1 MTAAPTTS
9 TAPGTGRVGRPEP
22 GRSGRNESRP
32 RFADR
37 LRGGA
42 NSTWFPYLLVLPLAL
57 ILWGYVVQP
66 MLATFFES
74 VDTNG
79 ADNYLAFLSSDGV
92 ARSSLITSLLI
103 SAASVLLCGVVGV
116 AMAFLLKRFSFPG
129 RKLIEAIILVP
140 AALPPLIGAISFQL
154 LYSETGIL
162 PRGLQQLFGTESPVL
177 PFSGIAG
184 VLIVHTF
191 TMYPFFY
198 LSASAALAGM
208 DPSVE
213 EAAYNLGA
221 GRVRVWRTVLLPMLT
236 PALVSASLLVFMTS
250 LASYTAPLLFGVD
263 QTMTM
268 QIYINR
274 TNGDLPMAST
284 YASVLG
290 VVSVLFLLG
299 MRWYEGRRSYRS
311 QSKGVAAHRREI
323 TNPVGRWLAL
333 VGSVLAT
340 LVLLAPVATI
350 ALVAF
355 SADGSWT
362 TEVVPSAYTTENFKT
377 IFSDPKAFEPILNSL
392 QMSLLATAGCIVVGV
407 LIAYAVRR
415 LTFFGRGL
423 LDVAVMLAWALPGT
437 VVAINLISAF
447 STGNAFSF
455 GYVLI
460 GTFWIMPL
468 AYFVRFLPL
477 VFRSSS
483 AALAQVDPSLEE
495 AARNLGAS
503 WWRAFRSV
511 TLRLMLPGVI
521 AGALLAFVHGVG
533 EFVASVL
540 IYTSSTAPISVEIN
554 NRMYSFEIGTAA
566 AYGMLQVV
574 LIFVVMLVSGRLE
587 SGGRSSREAAQWT
600 N

>member
-1 MTAAPTTS
+1 MSTIPATPSPATVPPVTQDPVGPKAA
-9 TAPGTGRVGRPEP
+9 
-22 GRSGRNESRP
+22 RP
-32 RFADR
+32 R
-37 LRGGA
+37 RGLNA
-42 NSTWFPYLLVLPLAL
+42 NSPWFPYLLVFPLAL
-57 ILWGYVVQP
+57 ILFGYVVQP
-66 MLATFFES
+66 MFATFAES
-74 VDTNG
+74 VGVDG
-79 ADNYLAFLSSDGV
+79 VANYTEFVTGTGV
-92 ARSSLITSLLI
+92 ARSALLTSLGI
-103 SAASVLLCGVVGV
+103 SAASVLLCGIVGV

-129 RKLIEAIILVP
+129 RRLIEAIILVP

-162 PRGLQQLFGTESPVL
+162 PRGLQQLLGTENPVL
-177 PFSGIAG
+177 PFTGIAG
-184 VLIVHTF
+184 VLVVHTF

-198 LSASAALAGM
+198 LAASAALVGM

-221 GRVRVWRTVLLPMLT
+221 SRVRVWRTVLLPMLT

-263 QTMTM
+263 RTMTM

-284 YASVLG
+284 YASVLA
-290 VVSVLFLLG
+290 VASVLFLLG

-311 QSKGVAAHRREI
+311 QSKGVASHRREI
-323 TNPVGRWLAL
+323 TNPFGKWLAL
-333 VGSVLAT
+333 LASVLAT
-340 LVLLAPVATI
+340 MVLLAPVATI

-355 SADGSWT
+355 SRDGSWT
-362 TEVVPSAYTTENFKT
+362 TEVIPSEYTMQNFVT
-377 IFSDPKAFEPILNSL
+377 IFSDPGAYRPILNSL
-392 QMSLLATAGCIVVGV
+392 QMSLLATVGCVVVGV

-415 LTFFGRGL
+415 LDFRGRGL

-455 GYVLI
+455 GQVLI

-483 AALAQVDPSLEE
+483 ATLAQIDPSLEE
-495 AARNLGAS
+495 AARNLGAP
-503 WWRAFRSV
+503 WWRAFGTV
-511 TLRLMLPGVI
+511 TLRLMLPGVL
-521 AGALLAFVHGVG
+521 AGALLAFVNGVG

-540 IYTSSTAPISVEIN
+540 IYTSETAPISVEIN
-554 NRMYSFEIGTAA
+554 NRMYSFEVGTAA

-574 LIFVVMLVSGRLE
+574 LIFMVMVFSGRLQN
-587 SGGRSSREAAQWT
+587 GGRATREAAKWT
-600 N
+600 A

>member
-1 MTAAPTTS
+1 MSTIPATPSPATVPPVTTDPAPPK
-9 TAPGTGRVGRPEP
+9 AGRP
-22 GRSGRNESRP
+22 R
-32 RFADR
+32 
-37 LRGGA
+37 RGLNA
-42 NSTWFPYLLVLPLAL
+42 NSPWFPYLLVFPLVL
-57 ILWGYVVQP
+57 ILFGYVVQP
-66 MLATFFES
+66 MFATFAES
-74 VDTNG
+74 VGVDG
-79 ADNYLAFLSSDGV
+79 VANYSEFLTGTGV
-92 ARSSLITSLLI
+92 ARSALLTSLMI
-103 SAASVLLCGVVGV
+103 SAASVLLCGIVGV

-129 RKLIEAIILVP
+129 RRLIEAIILVP

-162 PRGLQQLFGTESPVL
+162 PRGLQHLLGTENPVL
-177 PFSGIAG
+177 PFTGIAG
-184 VLIVHTF
+184 VLVVHTF

-198 LSASAALAGM
+198 LAASAALVGM

-221 GRVRVWRTVLLPMLT
+221 SRVRVWRTVLLPMLT

-263 QTMTM
+263 RTMTM

-284 YASVLG
+284 YASVLA
-290 VVSVLFLLG
+290 VSSVLFLLG

-311 QSKGVAAHRREI
+311 QSKGVASHRREI
-323 TNPVGRWLAL
+323 SNPFGRWLAL
-333 VGSVLAT
+333 LASVLAT
-340 LVLLAPVATI
+340 MVLLAPVATI

-355 SADGSWT
+355 SQDGSWT
-362 TEVVPSAYTTENFKT
+362 TEVIPSSYTMQNFVT
-377 IFSDPKAFEPILNSL
+377 IFSDPGAYRPILNSL
-392 QMSLLATAGCIVVGV
+392 QMSLLATVGCVLVGV

-415 LTFFGRGL
+415 LDFRGRGL

-455 GYVLI
+455 GQVLI

-483 AALAQVDPSLEE
+483 ATLAQIDPSLEE
-495 AARNLGAS
+495 AARNLGAP
-503 WWRAFRSV
+503 WWRAFGTV
-511 TLRLMLPGVI
+511 TLRLMLPGVL
-521 AGALLAFVHGVG
+521 AGALLAFVNGVG

-540 IYTSSTAPISVEIN
+540 IYTSETAPISVEIN
-554 NRMYSFEIGTAA
+554 NRMYSFEVGTAA

-574 LIFVVMLVSGRLE
+574 LIFVVMVFSGRLQN
-587 SGGRSSREAAQWT
+587 GGRAAREAAKWT
-600 N
+600 A

>member
-1 MTAAPTTS
+1 MSTIPATPSAATVPPITEDPT
-9 TAPGTGRVGRPEP
+9 PP
-22 GRSGRNESRP
+22 GRRSRRP
-32 RFADR
+32 G
-37 LRGGA
+37 LNA
-42 NSTWFPYLLVLPLAL
+42 NSRWFPYVLVFPLVL
-57 ILWGYVVQP
+57 ILFGYVVQP
-66 MLATFFES
+66 MLATFGES
-74 VDTNG
+74 VGVDGPENW
-79 ADNYLAFLSSDGV
+79 ASFLTGDGV
-92 ARSSLITSLLI
+92 ARSALLTSLMI

-129 RKLIEAIILVP
+129 RRLIEAIILVP

-162 PRGLQQLFGTESPVL
+162 PRALQQLFGTENPVL

-184 VLIVHTF
+184 VLVVHTF

-198 LSASAALAGM
+198 LATSAALTGM

-263 QTMTM
+263 RTMTM

-284 YASVLG
+284 YASVLA

-311 QSKGVAAHRREI
+311 QSKGVASHRREL
-323 TNPVGRWLAL
+323 TNPFARWLAL
-333 VGSVLAT
+333 AASLLAVV
-340 LVLLAPVATI
+340 VLLAPVATI

-355 SADGSWT
+355 SEDGTWT
-362 TEVVPSAYTTENFKT
+362 TEVIPSGYTAQNFTT
-377 IFSDPKAFEPILNSL
+377 IFSDPDAYRPILNSL
-392 QMSLLATAGCIVVGV
+392 QMSLLATVGCVVVGV

-415 LTFFGRGL
+415 LDFRGRGL

-455 GYVLI
+455 GQVLI

-483 AALAQVDPSLEE
+483 ATLAQLDPSLEE

-503 WWRAFRSV
+503 WWRAFGTV
-511 TLRLMLPGVI
+511 TLRLMLPGVL
-521 AGALLAFVHGVG
+521 AGALLAFVNGVG

-540 IYTSSTAPISVEIN
+540 IYTSETAPISVEIN
-554 NRMYSFEIGTAA
+554 NRMYSFEVGTAA

-574 LIFVVMLVSGRLE
+574 LIFVVMVVSGRLQN
-587 SGGRSSREAAQWT
+587 GGRAAREATKWT
-600 N
+600 A

>member
-1 MTAAPTTS
+1 MTVAPTAANLPPV
-9 TAPGTGRVGRPEP
+9 AADPGPAGNP
-22 GRSGRNESRP
+22 GRS

-37 LRGGA
+37 FRGGTT
-42 NSTWFPYLLVLPLAL
+42 STWFPYLLVLPLAL

-74 VDTNG
+74 VGTDG
-79 ADNYLAFLSSDGV
+79 AENYASFLSGDGV
-92 ARSSLITSLLI
+92 ARTSLITSLII
-103 SAASVLLCGVVGV
+103 SAASVLLCGIVGV

-129 RKLIEAIILVP
+129 RRLIEAIILVP

-162 PRGLQQLFGTESPVL
+162 PRGLQQLFGTAEPVL

-184 VLIVHTF
+184 VLVVHTF

-198 LSASAALAGM
+198 LAASAALAGM

-323 TNPVGRWLAL
+323 TNPFGRWFAL
-333 VGSVLAT
+333 IGSVLAT
-340 LVLLAPVATI
+340 VVLLAPVATI

-362 TEVVPSAYTTENFKT
+362 TEVIPSRYTTENFRT
-377 IFSDPKAFEPILNSL
+377 IFTEPRAFTPILNSL
-392 QMSLLATAGCIVVGV
+392 QMSLIATVGCVAVGV

-415 LTFFGRGL
+415 LTFVGRGL

-455 GYVLI
+455 GQVLI

-483 AALAQVDPSLEE
+483 ATLAQIDPSLEE

-503 WWRAFRSV
+503 WWRAFGTV
-511 TLRLMLPGVI
+511 TLRLMLPGVL

-554 NRMYSFEIGTAA
+554 NRMYSFEVGTAA

-574 LIFVVMLVSGRLE
+574 LIFVVMVVSGRLE
-587 SGGRSSREAAQWT
+587 TGRRSSREAAAWT

>member
-1 MTAAPTTS
+1 MSTIPATPSAATVPPATGDP
-9 TAPGTGRVGRPEP
+9 APPRTR
-22 GRSGRNESRP
+22 RSR
-32 RFADR
+32 R
-37 LRGGA
+37 LTVGA
-42 NSTWFPYLLVLPLAL
+42 NSPWFPYLLVFPLAL
-57 ILWGYVVQP
+57 ILFGYVVQP
-66 MLATFFES
+66 MFATFAES
-74 VDTNG
+74 VGVDG
-79 ADNYLAFLSSDGV
+79 PANYTTFLTGDGV
-92 ARSSLITSLLI
+92 ARSALVTSLVI
-103 SAASVLLCGVVGV
+103 SAASVLLCGIVGV

-129 RKLIEAIILVP
+129 RRLIEAIILVP

-154 LYSETGIL
+154 LFSETGIL
-162 PRGLQQLFGTESPVL
+162 PRGLQHLFGTENPVL

-184 VLIVHTF
+184 VLVVHTF

-198 LSASAALAGM
+198 LATSAALVGM

-311 QSKGVAAHRREI
+311 QSKGIAAHRREI
-323 TNPVGRWLAL
+323 TNPFGRWLAL
-333 VGSVLAT
+333 LASVLAT
-340 LVLLAPVATI
+340 VVLLAPVGTI

-355 SADGSWT
+355 SQDGSWT
-362 TEVVPSAYTTENFKT
+362 TEVIPSAYTMQNFVT
-377 IFSDPKAFEPILNSL
+377 IFSDPEAYRPIVNSL
-392 QMSLLATAGCIVVGV
+392 QMSLIATVGCVVVGV

-415 LTFFGRGL
+415 LDFRGRGL

-447 STGNAFSF
+447 STGNAFSL
-455 GYVLI
+455 GQVLI

-483 AALAQVDPSLEE
+483 ATLAQLDPSLEE

-503 WWRAFRSV
+503 WWRAFGTV
-511 TLRLMLPGVI
+511 TLRLMLPGVL

-540 IYTSSTAPISVEIN
+540 IYTSETAPISVEIN
-554 NRMYSFEIGTAA
+554 NRMYSFEVGTDRKS
-566 AYGMLQVV
+566 VV
-574 LIFVVMLVSGRLE
+574 
-587 SGGRSSREAAQWT
+587 
-600 N
+600 

>member
-1 MTAAPTTS
+1 VTTVPS
-9 TAPGTGRVGRPEP
+9 TAP
-22 GRSGRNESRP
+22 SR
-32 RFADR
+32 RARITRR
-37 LRGGA
+37 LSGGA
-42 NSTWFPYLLVLPLAL
+42 NSAWFPYLLVAPLVL

-66 MLATFFES
+66 MLATFVES
-74 VDTNG
+74 VSEDG
-79 ADNYLAFLSSDGV
+79 KANYTQFFTSSGV
-92 ARSSLITSLLI
+92 ARTSLLTSLVI
-103 SAASVLLCGVVGV
+103 SAASVLLCGIVGV
-116 AMAFLLKRFSFPG
+116 AMAFLLKRFSFAG
-129 RKLIEAIILVP
+129 RRLIEAFILVP
-140 AALPPLIGAISFQL
+140 AALPPLIGAVSFQM
-154 LYSETGIL
+154 LYSDIGIL
-162 PRGLQQLFGTESPVL
+162 PRALQQLLGTEKPVL
-177 PFSGIAG
+177 AFDGIAG
-184 VLIVHTF
+184 VLVVHTF

-198 LSASAALAGM
+198 LAASAALAGM

-284 YASVLG
+284 YAAVLG
-290 VVSVLFLLG
+290 LVSIAFLLI
-299 MRWYEGRRSYRS
+299 MRWYEGRRSYLS
-311 QSKGVAAHRREI
+311 QSKGISAQRREI
-323 TNPVGRWLAL
+323 ANPIGRWLAP
-333 VGSVLAT
+333 VASVLAT
-340 LVLLAPVATI
+340 IVLLAPVATI

-362 TEVVPSAYTTENFKT
+362 TEVIPSSYTVENFVT
-377 IFSDPKAFEPILNSL
+377 IFTEPRAFEPILNSL
-392 QMSLLATAGCIVVGV
+392 QMSLLATAGCVVVGV

-415 LTFFGRGL
+415 LRFIGRSL
-423 LDVAVMLAWALPGT
+423 LDIGVMIAWALPGT

-447 STGNAFSF
+447 STGNSFSF
-455 GYVLI
+455 GQALI
-460 GTFWIMPL
+460 GTFWILPL

-477 VFRSSS
+477 VFRASS
-483 AALAQVDPSLEE
+483 ASLALIDPSLEE

-503 WWRAFRSV
+503 WWRAFLSITV
-511 TLRLMLPGVI
+511 RLMLPGVI
-521 AGALLAFVHGVG
+521 VGALLAFVHGVG

-540 IYTSSTAPISVEIN
+540 IYTSSTVPISVAIN

-566 AYGMLQVV
+566 AYGMLQVA
-574 LIFVVMLVSGRLE
+574 LIFVVMWFSGRLE
-587 SGGRSSREAAQWT
+587 SGRAASRQAEQWT

>member
-1 MTAAPTTS
+1 MTS
-9 TAPGTGRVGRPEP
+9 TTLGARAAVLTG
-22 GRSGRNESRP
+22 
-32 RFADR
+32 R
-37 LRGGA
+37 LRGGSSA
-42 NSTWFPYLLVLPLAL
+42 GWFPYLLVLPLAL
-57 ILWGYVVQP
+57 VLWGYVVQP
-66 MLATFFES
+66 MLATFGES
-74 VDTNG
+74 VAEDG
-79 ADNYLAFLSSDGV
+79 AGNYLSFLGSAGV
-92 ARSSLITSLLI
+92 ARASLFTSLAI
-103 SAASVLLCGVVGV
+103 SAASVLLCGIVGV
-116 AMAFLLKRFSFPG
+116 GMAFLLKRFTFPG
-129 RKLIEAIILVP
+129 RRLIEAIILVP

-162 PRGLQQLFGTESPVL
+162 PRGLQQLFGTASPL
-177 PFSGIAG
+177 LAFDGIAG
-184 VLIVHTF
+184 VLVVHTF

-198 LSASAALAGM
+198 LAASAALAGM

-221 GRVRVWRTVLLPMLT
+221 SRVRVWRTILLPMLT
-236 PALVSASLLVFMTS
+236 PALVSGSLLVFMTS

-290 VVSVLFLLG
+290 IVSIVFLLG

-311 QSKGVAAHRREI
+311 MSKGIAAHRREI
-323 TNPVGRWLAL
+323 TNPFGRWLAL
-333 VGSVLAT
+333 LGSLLAT
-340 LVLLAPVATI
+340 VVLLAPVATI

-355 SADGSWT
+355 SQDGSWT
-362 TEVVPSAYTTENFKT
+362 TEVIPSVYTTENFVA
-377 IFSDPKAFEPILNSL
+377 IFTEPRSFQPILNSL
-392 QMSLLATAGCIVVGV
+392 QMSALATVGCIVIGV
-407 LIAYAVRR
+407 LTAYAVRR
-415 LTFFGRGL
+415 LKFFGRGL
-423 LDVAVMLAWALPGT
+423 LDVAVMIAWALPGT

-447 STGNAFSF
+447 STGNAFSL
-455 GYVLI
+455 GQVLV
-460 GTFWIMPL
+460 GTFWIVPL

-483 AALAQVDPSLEE
+483 AALAQLDPSMEE
-495 AARNLGAS
+495 AARNLGAT
-503 WWRAFRSV
+503 WWRAFRTV
-511 TLRLMLPGVI
+511 TLRLMLPGVF

-540 IYTSSTAPISVEIN
+540 IYTSSTTPISVAIN
-554 NRMYSFEIGTAA
+554 NRMYSFEMGTAA
-566 AYGMLQVV
+566 AYGMLQVA

-587 SGGRSSREAAQWT
+587 NGGRRTSREATQWV

>member
-1 MTAAPTTS
+1 MTFARTTS
-9 TAPGTGRVGRPEP
+9 SVPQPVTADAGTGTGRRWLTG
-22 GRSGRNESRP
+22 
-32 RFADR
+32 R

-42 NSTWFPYLLVLPLAL
+42 SAAWFPYVLVLPLAL
-57 ILWGYVVQP
+57 VLWGYVVQP
-66 MLATFFES
+66 MLATFLET
-74 VDTNG
+74 VGPDGLTNY
-79 ADNYLAFLSSDGV
+79 ASFLSGTGV
-92 ARSSLITSLLI
+92 ARSSLITSLVI
-103 SAASVLLCGVVGV
+103 SAASVLLCGIVGV

-129 RKLIEAIILVP
+129 HRLIEAIILVP

-162 PRGLQQLFGTESPVL
+162 PRGLQHLFGTEHPVL

-184 VLIVHTF
+184 VLVVHTF

-198 LSASAALAGM
+198 LATSAALAGM

-221 GRVRVWRTVLLPMLT
+221 GRLRVWRTVVWPMLT

-250 LASYTAPLLFGVD
+250 LASYTAPLLFGVS

-274 TNGDLPMAST
+274 TNGDLPLAST

-290 VVSVLFLLG
+290 IVSVLFLLG

-323 TNPVGRWLAL
+323 TNPFGRWLAL
-333 VGSVLAT
+333 AGSILAT
-340 LVLLAPVATI
+340 VVLLAPVVTI

-362 TEVVPSAYTTENFKT
+362 TQVLPSEYTMQNFIT
-377 IFSDPKAFEPILNSL
+377 IFSDPAALEPIVNSVK
-392 QMSLLATAGCIVVGV
+392 MSLIATAACVVIGV
-407 LIAYAVRR
+407 LVAYAVRR
-415 LTFFGRGL
+415 LRFVGRSL

-455 GYVLI
+455 GQVLV

-483 AALAQVDPSLEE
+483 ASLAQLDPSLEE

-503 WWRAFRSV
+503 WWRAFLSV

-554 NRMYSFEIGTAA
+554 NRMYSFQVGTAA

-574 LIFVVMLVSGRLE
+574 LIFVVMVVSSRLD
-587 SGGRSSREAAQWT
+587 GGRTPREAAQWT

>member
-1 MTAAPTTS
+1 MSTLPATPSAVTVPPVTEDPT
-9 TAPGTGRVGRPEP
+9 PPRGR
-22 GRSGRNESRP
+22 RSRNA
-32 RFADR
+32 F
-37 LRGGA
+37 GA
-42 NSTWFPYLLVLPLAL
+42 NSPWFPYLLVLPLAL
-57 ILWGYVVQP
+57 ILFGYVVQP
-66 MLATFFES
+66 MFATFAES
-74 VDTNG
+74 VGVDG
-79 ADNYLAFLSSDGV
+79 VENYATFLTGDGV
-92 ARSSLITSLLI
+92 ARSALVTSLII
-103 SAASVLLCGVVGV
+103 SAASVLLCGIVGV

-129 RKLIEAIILVP
+129 RRLIEAIILVP

-162 PRGLQQLFGTESPVL
+162 PRGLQHLFGTDQPVL

-184 VLIVHTF
+184 VLVVHTF

-198 LSASAALAGM
+198 LAASAALVGM

-221 GRVRVWRTVLLPMLT
+221 GRIRVWRTVLLPMLT

-311 QSKGVAAHRREI
+311 QSKGIAAHRREI

-333 VGSVLAT
+333 AASLLAT
-340 LVLLAPVATI
+340 AVLLAPVATI

-355 SADGSWT
+355 SQDGSWT
-362 TEVVPSAYTTENFKT
+362 TEVIPSAYTMQNFVT
-377 IFSDPKAFEPILNSL
+377 IFSDPKAFQPIVNSV
-392 QMSLLATAGCIVVGV
+392 QMSLIATLGCVVVGV

-415 LTFFGRGL
+415 LNFRGRGL

-455 GYVLI
+455 GQVLI

-483 AALAQVDPSLEE
+483 ATLAQLDPSLEE
-495 AARNLGAS
+495 AARNLGAP
-503 WWRAFRSV
+503 WWRAFGTV
-511 TLRLMLPGVI
+511 TLRLMLPGVV

-540 IYTSSTAPISVEIN
+540 IYTSETSPISVEIN
-554 NRMYSFEIGTAA
+554 NRMYSFEVGTAA

-574 LIFVVMLVSGRLE
+574 LIFVVMVVSGRLE
-587 SGGRSSREAAQWT
+587 SGRKASREAAQWT
-600 N
+600 A

>member
-1 MTAAPTTS
+1 MSTIPATPSPATVPPVTQDPAPPPAA
-9 TAPGTGRVGRPEP
+9 
-22 GRSGRNESRP
+22 RSR
-32 RFADR
+32 
-37 LRGGA
+37 RGLNA
-42 NSTWFPYLLVLPLAL
+42 NSPWFPYLLVFPLAL
-57 ILWGYVVQP
+57 ILFGYVVQP
-66 MLATFFES
+66 MFATFAES
-74 VDTNG
+74 VGVDG
-79 ADNYLAFLSSDGV
+79 VANYTEFVTGTGV
-92 ARSSLITSLLI
+92 ARSALLTSLGI
-103 SAASVLLCGVVGV
+103 SAASVLLCGIVGV

-129 RKLIEAIILVP
+129 RRLIEAIILVP

-162 PRGLQQLFGTESPVL
+162 PRGLQQLLGTENPVL
-177 PFSGIAG
+177 PFTGIAG
-184 VLIVHTF
+184 VLVVHTF

-198 LSASAALAGM
+198 LAASAALVGM

-221 GRVRVWRTVLLPMLT
+221 SRVRVWRTVLLPMLT

-263 QTMTM
+263 RTMTM

-284 YASVLG
+284 YASVLA
-290 VVSVLFLLG
+290 VASVLFLLG

-311 QSKGVAAHRREI
+311 QSKGVASHRREI
-323 TNPVGRWLAL
+323 TNPFGKWLAL
-333 VGSVLAT
+333 LASVLAT
-340 LVLLAPVATI
+340 MVLLAPVATI

-355 SADGSWT
+355 SRDGSWT
-362 TEVVPSAYTTENFKT
+362 TEVIPSEYTMQNFVT
-377 IFSDPKAFEPILNSL
+377 IFSDPGAYRPILNSL
-392 QMSLLATAGCIVVGV
+392 QMSLLATVGCVVVGV

-415 LTFFGRGL
+415 LDFRGRGL

-455 GYVLI
+455 GQVLI

-483 AALAQVDPSLEE
+483 ATLAQIDPSLEE
-495 AARNLGAS
+495 AARNLGAP
-503 WWRAFRSV
+503 WWRAFGTV
-511 TLRLMLPGVI
+511 TLRLMLPGVL
-521 AGALLAFVHGVG
+521 AGALLAFVNGVG

-540 IYTSSTAPISVEIN
+540 IYTSETAPISVEIN
-554 NRMYSFEIGTAA
+554 NRMYSFEVGTAA

-574 LIFVVMLVSGRLE
+574 LIFMVMVFSGRLQN
-587 SGGRSSREAAQWT
+587 GGRATREAAKWT
-600 N
+600 A

>member
-1 MTAAPTTS
+1 MTAAPS
-9 TAPGTGRVGRPEP
+9 AATAPPITEDPTPAGQGR
-22 GRSGRNESRP
+22 RP
-32 RFADR
+32 RLGGRFAS
-37 LRGGA
+37 GA
-42 NSTWFPYLLVLPLAL
+42 SSRWFPYALVFPLAL
-57 ILWGYVVQP
+57 ILFGYVVQP
-66 MLATFFES
+66 MFATFAES
-74 VDTNG
+74 VGVDG
-79 ADNYLAFLSSDGV
+79 VANYTEFLRGEGV
-92 ARSSLITSLLI
+92 ARSSLLTSLGI
-103 SAASVLLCGVVGV
+103 SAASVLFCGIVGV
-116 AMAFLLKRFSFPG
+116 AMAFLLKRFQFPG
-129 RKLIEAIILVP
+129 RRLIEAIILVP

-177 PFSGIAG
+177 PFTGIAG
-184 VLIVHTF
+184 VLVVHTF

-198 LSASAALAGM
+198 LAASAALSGM

-263 QTMTM
+263 RTMTM

-284 YASVLG
+284 YASVLA
-290 VVSVLFLLG
+290 VVSILFLLG

-323 TNPVGRWLAL
+323 TNPFGKWAVLAA
-333 VGSVLAT
+333 SVLAT
-340 LVLLAPVATI
+340 VVLLAPVGTI

-355 SADGSWT
+355 SEDGSWT
-362 TEVVPSAYTTENFKT
+362 TQVIPSAYTWQNFVT
-377 IFSDPKAFEPILNSL
+377 IFSDPRAFQPILNSL
-392 QMSLLATAGCIVVGV
+392 QMSLIATVACVVVGV

-415 LTFFGRGL
+415 LDFRGRAL

-455 GYVLI
+455 GQVLI

-483 AALAQVDPSLEE
+483 ATLAQIDPSLEE

-503 WWRAFRSV
+503 WWRAFGTV
-511 TLRLMLPGVI
+511 TLRLMIPGVA
-521 AGALLAFVHGVG
+521 AGALLAFVNGVG

-540 IYTSSTAPISVEIN
+540 IYTSQTAPISVEIN
-554 NRMYSFEIGTAA
+554 NRMYSFEVGTAA
-566 AYGMLQVV
+566 AYGMLQVA
-574 LIFVVMLVSGRLE
+574 LIFVVMVVSGRLQ
-587 SGGRSSREAAQWT
+587 SGRSASREAAKWT
-600 N
+600 A

>member
-1 MTAAPTTS
+1 MTVTTPS
-9 TAPGTGRVGRPEP
+9 KRVAGLA
-22 GRSGRNESRP
+22 G
-32 RFADR
+32 R
-37 LRGGA
+37 LRGG
-42 NSTWFPYLLVLPLAL
+42 STAGWFPYLLVLPLAL
-57 ILWGYVVQP
+57 VLWGYVVQP
-66 MLATFFES
+66 MLATFGES
-74 VDTNG
+74 VDKDGTG
-79 ADNYLAFLSSDGV
+79 NYLSFLGNAGV
-92 ARSSLITSLLI
+92 ARISLLTSLGI
-103 SAASVLLCGVVGV
+103 SAGSVLLCGMVGV
-116 AMAFLLKRFSFPG
+116 GMAFLLKRFTFPG
-129 RKLIEAIILVP
+129 RRLIEAIILVP

-162 PRGLQQLFGTESPVL
+162 PRGLQRLFGAESPIL
-177 PFSGIAG
+177 AFDGIAG
-184 VLIVHTF
+184 VLVVHTF

-198 LSASAALAGM
+198 LAASAALAGM

-221 GRVRVWRTVLLPMLT
+221 SRLRVWRTVMLPMLT
-236 PALVSASLLVFMTS
+236 PALVSGSLLVFMTS

-290 VVSVLFLLG
+290 IVSIIFLLG

-311 QSKGVAAHRREI
+311 MSKGIAAHRREI
-323 TNPVGRWLAL
+323 TNRFGRWLAL

-340 LVLLAPVATI
+340 FVLLAPVATI

-362 TEVVPSAYTTENFKT
+362 TEVIPSQYTTENFVA
-377 IFSDPKAFEPILNSL
+377 IFTEPRSFQPILNSL
-392 QMSLLATAGCIVVGV
+392 QMSALATVGCIVVGV
-407 LIAYAVRR
+407 LTAYAVRR
-415 LTFFGRGL
+415 LQFFGRGL
-423 LDVAVMLAWALPGT
+423 LDVAVMIAWALPGT

-447 STGNAFSF
+447 STGNAFSL
-455 GYVLI
+455 GQVLI
-460 GTFWIMPL
+460 GTFWIVPL

-483 AALAQVDPSLEE
+483 AALAQLDPSMEE

-503 WWRAFRSV
+503 WWRAFRTV
-511 TLRLMLPGVI
+511 TLRLILPGVF

-540 IYTSSTAPISVEIN
+540 IYTSSTTPISVAIN
-554 NRMYSFEIGTAA
+554 NRMYAFEIGTAA
-566 AYGMLQVV
+566 AYGMLQVL
-574 LIFVVMLVSGRLE
+574 LIFVVMLVATRLE
-587 SGGRSSREAAQWT
+587 SGGRRTSREATQWV

>member
-1 MTAAPTTS
+1 M
-9 TAPGTGRVGRPEP
+9 
-22 GRSGRNESRP
+22 
-32 RFADR
+32 
-37 LRGGA
+37 RGGA
-42 NSTWFPYLLVLPLAL
+42 SAPWFPYLLVLPLVL
-57 ILWGYVVQP
+57 VLWGYVVQP
-66 MLATFFES
+66 MLATFMET
-74 VDTNG
+74 VGPDG
-79 ADNYLAFLSSDGV
+79 IDNYSSFLSGTGV
-92 ARSSLITSLLI
+92 ARSSLITSLGI

-129 RKLIEAIILVP
+129 GRLIEAIILVP

-154 LYSETGIL
+154 LYSETGIM
-162 PRGLQQLFGTESPVL
+162 PRGLQHLFGTEQPVL

-184 VLIVHTF
+184 VLVVHTF

-221 GRVRVWRTVLLPMLT
+221 GRIRVWRTVLLPMLT

-284 YASVLG
+284 YAAILG

-311 QSKGVAAHRREI
+311 QSKGVAAHRRQI
-323 TNPVGRWLAL
+323 SNPFGRWLAL
-333 VGSVLAT
+333 AGSLLAT
-340 LVLLAPVATI
+340 VVLLAPVATI

-362 TEVVPSAYTTENFKT
+362 TEVIPSEYTTKNFIT
-377 IFSDPKAFEPILNSL
+377 IFAEPKAFEPIVNSL
-392 QMSLLATAGCIVVGV
+392 KMSLIATTGCVVVGV

-415 LTFFGRGL
+415 LRFFGRGL

-455 GYVLI
+455 GQVLV

-483 AALAQVDPSLEE
+483 ASLAQLDPSLEE

-521 AGALLAFVHGVG
+521 AGALLAFVNGVG

-574 LIFVVMLVSGRLE
+574 LIFVVMVVSGRLHG
-587 SGGRSSREAAQWT
+587 GGRASREAAQWT

>member
-1 MTAAPTTS
+1 MTAASS
-9 TAPGTGRVGRPEP
+9 TVL
-22 GRSGRNESRP
+22 SR
-32 RFADR
+32 RAALARR
-37 LRGGA
+37 LAGGA
-42 NSTWFPYLLVLPLAL
+42 SSTWFPYLLVAPLAL

-66 MLATFFES
+66 MLATFVES
-74 VDTNG
+74 VSEDG
-79 ADNYLAFLSSDGV
+79 VSNYTKFLSSSGV
-92 ARSSLITSLLI
+92 ARTSLITSLVI
-103 SAASVLLCGVVGV
+103 SAASVVLCGVVGV
-116 AMAFLLKRFSFPG
+116 AMAFLLKRFSFAG
-129 RKLIEAIILVP
+129 RRLIEAFILVP

-154 LYSETGIL
+154 LYSEIGIL
-162 PRGLQQLFGTESPVL
+162 PRGLQRLFGTDSPVL
-177 PFSGIAG
+177 AFDGIAG
-184 VLIVHTF
+184 VLVVHTF

-198 LSASAALAGM
+198 LAASAALAGL

-284 YASVLG
+284 YASALG
-290 VVSVLFLLG
+290 LVSIAFLLL
-299 MRWYEGRRSYRS
+299 MRWYEGRRSYMS
-311 QSKGVAAHRREI
+311 QSKGVSARRREI
-323 TNPVGRWLAL
+323 SNPIGRWLAP
-333 VGSVLAT
+333 VASVLAT

-355 SADGSWT
+355 SEDGSWT
-362 TEVVPSAYTTENFKT
+362 TEIIPSAYTVDNFVT
-377 IFSDPKAFEPILNSL
+377 ILSEPKAFQPILNSL
-392 QMSLLATAGCIVVGV
+392 QMSLLATAGCVAVGV

-415 LTFFGRGL
+415 LRFFGRSL
-423 LDVAVMLAWALPGT
+423 LDIGVMIAWALPGT

-447 STGNAFSF
+447 STGNTFSL
-455 GYVLI
+455 GQALI
-460 GTFWIMPL
+460 GTFWILPL

-477 VFRSSS
+477 VFRASS
-483 AALAQVDPSLEE
+483 ASLALIDPSLEE
-495 AARNLGAS
+495 AARSLGAS
-503 WWRAFRSV
+503 WWRAFLSITV
-511 TLRLMLPGVI
+511 RLMLPGVI
-521 AGALLAFVHGVG
+521 VGALLAFVHGVG

-540 IYTSSTAPISVEIN
+540 IYTSSTVPISVAIN

-566 AYGMLQVV
+566 AYGMLQVL
-574 LIFVVMLVSGRLE
+574 LIFVVMWFSGRLE
-587 SGGRSSREAAQWT
+587 NGGRAASRRAEQWT

>member
-1 MTAAPTTS
+1 MS
-9 TAPGTGRVGRPEP
+9 TIPATPSPATVPP
-22 GRSGRNESRP
+22 VTQDPVPPKVDRP
-32 RFADR
+32 R
-37 LRGGA
+37 RGLNA
-42 NSTWFPYLLVLPLAL
+42 NSPWFPYLLVFPLVL
-57 ILWGYVVQP
+57 ILFGYVVQP
-66 MLATFFES
+66 MFATFAES
-74 VDTNG
+74 VGVDG
-79 ADNYLAFLSSDGV
+79 VANYTEFVTGTGV
-92 ARSSLITSLLI
+92 ARSALLTSLMI
-103 SAASVLLCGVVGV
+103 SAASVLLCGIVGV

-129 RKLIEAIILVP
+129 RRLIEAIILVP

-162 PRGLQQLFGTESPVL
+162 PRGLQHLLGTENPVL
-177 PFSGIAG
+177 PFTGIGG
-184 VLIVHTF
+184 VLVVHTF

-198 LSASAALAGM
+198 LAASAALVGM

-221 GRVRVWRTVLLPMLT
+221 SRVRVWRTVLLPMLT

-263 QTMTM
+263 RTMTM

-284 YASVLG
+284 YASVLA
-290 VVSVLFLLG
+290 VSSVLFLLG

-311 QSKGVAAHRREI
+311 QSKGVASHRREI
-323 TNPVGRWLAL
+323 TNPLGKWLAL
-333 VGSVLAT
+333 TASVLAT
-340 LVLLAPVATI
+340 MVLLAPVATI

-355 SADGSWT
+355 SRDGSWT
-362 TEVVPSAYTTENFKT
+362 TEVIPSEYTTENFVT
-377 IFSDPKAFEPILNSL
+377 IFSDPGAYRPILNSL
-392 QMSLLATAGCIVVGV
+392 QMSLLATVGCVVVGV

-415 LTFFGRGL
+415 LDFRGRGL

-455 GYVLI
+455 GQVLI

-483 AALAQVDPSLEE
+483 ATLAQIDPSLEE
-495 AARNLGAS
+495 AARNLGAP
-503 WWRAFRSV
+503 WWRAFGTV
-511 TLRLMLPGVI
+511 TLRLMLPGVL
-521 AGALLAFVHGVG
+521 AGALLAFVNGVG

-540 IYTSSTAPISVEIN
+540 IYTSETAPISVEIN
-554 NRMYSFEIGTAA
+554 NRMYSFEVGTAA

-574 LIFVVMLVSGRLE
+574 LIFIVMVFSGRLQN
-587 SGGRSSREAAQWT
+587 GGRATREAAKWT
-600 N
+600 A

>member
-1 MTAAPTTS
+1 MSTIPATPSAATVPPITEDPT
-9 TAPGTGRVGRPEP
+9 PP
-22 GRSGRNESRP
+22 GRRSRRP
-32 RFADR
+32 
-37 LRGGA
+37 LVGA
-42 NSTWFPYLLVLPLAL
+42 NSRWFPYLLVFPLVL
-57 ILWGYVVQP
+57 ILFGYVVQP
-66 MLATFFES
+66 MLATFGES
-74 VDTNG
+74 VGVDGPENW
-79 ADNYLAFLSSDGV
+79 ASFLTGDGV
-92 ARSSLITSLLI
+92 ARSALLTSLMI

-129 RKLIEAIILVP
+129 RRLIEAIILVP

-162 PRGLQQLFGTESPVL
+162 PRALQQLFGTENPVL

-184 VLIVHTF
+184 VLVVHTF

-198 LSASAALAGM
+198 LATSAALMGM

-263 QTMTM
+263 RTMTM

-284 YASVLG
+284 YASVLA

-311 QSKGVAAHRREI
+311 QSKGVASHRREL
-323 TNPVGRWLAL
+323 TNPFARWLAL
-333 VGSVLAT
+333 AASLLAVV
-340 LVLLAPVATI
+340 VLLAPVATI

-355 SADGSWT
+355 SEDGTWT
-362 TEVVPSAYTTENFKT
+362 TEVIPSGYTMQNFVT
-377 IFSDPKAFEPILNSL
+377 IFSDPDAYRPIVNSL
-392 QMSLLATAGCIVVGV
+392 QMSLLATVGCVVVGV

-415 LTFFGRGL
+415 LDFRGRGL

-455 GYVLI
+455 GQVLI

-483 AALAQVDPSLEE
+483 ATLAQLDPSLEE

-503 WWRAFRSV
+503 WARAFGTV
-511 TLRLMLPGVI
+511 TLRLMLPGVL
-521 AGALLAFVHGVG
+521 AGALLAFVNGVG

-540 IYTSSTAPISVEIN
+540 IYTSETAPISVEIN
-554 NRMYSFEIGTAA
+554 NRMYSFEVGTAA

-574 LIFVVMLVSGRLE
+574 LIFVVMVVSGRLQN
-587 SGGRSSREAAQWT
+587 GGRAAREATKWT
-600 N
+600 A